1 MALDLSRDGR
11 TILFDLLGDI
21 YALDAQG
28 GRARPLLRGPAF
40 EMHPVFSPDGKRFA
54 FISDRSGAS
63 NLWIANADGTE
74 ARALSHDTG
83 AVIFASPAWSPDGR
97 FVYVSRMVHS
107 ILAFELYMFD
117 VGGGAGVRITSAD
130 PSGHASFD
138 DRTNALGAVASA
150 DGRYLY
156 YATKQGST
164 WSEKDLPHWTIAR
177 RDLKSGVEQVVIPSH
192 GGAMRPA
199 LSPDGRRIAYASRQ
213 GQRTGIRLRDLQT
226 GEDRSIALPVDND
239 GQQGGYYGDLLPRF
253 VFSPDGKSLFLGV
266 GGGIH
271 RLDIAKGTQTAV
283 PFTAPAD
290 LAIAAST
297 RVQQTDEA
305 GPVRVRVIQ
314 APRQSPDGRS
324 ITFAALGGVYVQSLA
339 QGAVPRRISDVSE
352 PAFQPAWSPDGRSIA
367 FVTWTATGGG
377 HVWKASAGGGSL
389 RRLTR
394 DAAFYSEPLFAPDGK
409 SVFALR
415 SSHYDRVREF
425 SEIAFGG
432 LGASRASD
440 LVRIRLPDGQVEV
453 ATPAPGARAP
463 GFGREAGRIH
473 FYGPGGVTS
482 MRLDGSDVRHE
493 LSVVARSPS
502 QYVGGP
508 EPVTEIRMSPG
519 GDWALARAASQL
531 YLLPVPPANGAAAPV
546 VDLGAPDISATRLT
560 RIGADYFDWA
570 DDGRSITW
578 SVGATFRRV
587 ALEAARDTTQGVA
600 EERAQSFS
608 VPVEVARDVPRG
620 ALLLRGATAITMRG
634 DEVIENADI
643 LVIDN
648 RISAIGR
655 AGEVP
660 VPSGA
665 MLRDV
670 RGRYVVP
677 GFVDTHAHWF
687 SIRREILD
695 LQHWAFL
702 ANLAYGVTSGLDVQP
717 FTVDVFAY
725 QDLID
730 AGLMLGPHAWS
741 TGPGVFVNSGIDSR
755 EEAIAVLTRY
765 RDYYRTR
772 NIKSYM
778 VGGRRE
784 RQLMTDAARELG
796 MMPTTEGASDLT
808 LNLTHAIDGFAG
820 NEHALPVSPLHE
832 DVIRLYAGSRIA
844 YTPTLSVLYGGWP
857 ALDDFI
863 IHGQLSRDAKLA
875 RFTPPDVIEERLRN
889 RHWLPAEAQT
899 YQSFAQ
905 DAVRI
910 QRAGGLVGM
919 GSHGEVQGLGY
930 HWEMQAYASGGA
942 TPREVLHAATAA
954 SSEIIGR
961 AKEVGT
967 LEAGKLADLVI
978 LEKDPLQDIR
988 NTLSIRE
995 VMKNGRLYE
1004 ADSLDE
1010 IWPRQ
1015 RALGPL
1021 WFRHEAP

>member
-1 MALDLSRDGR
+1 
-11 TILFDLLGDI
+11 
-21 YALDAQG
+21 
-28 GRARPLLRGPAF
+28 
-40 EMHPVFSPDGKRFA
+40 
-54 FISDRSGAS
+54 
-63 NLWIANADGTE
+63 
-74 ARALSHDTG
+74 
-83 AVIFASPAWSPDGR
+83 
-97 FVYVSRMVHS
+97 
-107 ILAFELYMFD
+107 
-117 VGGGAGVRITSAD
+117 
-130 PSGHASFD
+130 
-138 DRTNALGAVASA
+138 
-150 DGRYLY
+150 
-156 YATKQGST
+156 
-164 WSEKDLPHWTIAR
+164 
-177 RDLKSGVEQVVIPSH
+177 
-192 GGAMRPA
+192 
-199 LSPDGRRIAYASRQ
+199 
-213 GQRTGIRLRDLQT
+213 
-226 GEDRSIALPVDND
+226 
-239 GQQGGYYGDLLPRF
+239 
-253 VFSPDGKSLFLGV
+253 
-266 GGGIH
+266 
-271 RLDIAKGTQTAV
+271 
-283 PFTAPAD
+283 
-290 LAIAAST
+290 
-297 RVQQTDEA
+297 
-305 GPVRVRVIQ
+305 
-314 APRQSPDGRS
+314 
-324 ITFAALGGVYVQSLA
+324 
-339 QGAVPRRISDVSE
+339 
-352 PAFQPAWSPDGRSIA
+352 
-367 FVTWTATGGG
+367 
-377 HVWKASAGGGSL
+377 
-389 RRLTR
+389 
-394 DAAFYSEPLFAPDGK
+394 
-409 SVFALR
+409 
-415 SSHYDRVREF
+415 
-425 SEIAFGG
+425 
-432 LGASRASD
+432 
-440 LVRIRLPDGQVEV
+440 
-453 ATPAPGARAP
+453 
-463 GFGREAGRIH
+463 
-473 FYGPGGVTS
+473 